1 MRVFIGRNASISPRR
16 TRLLKIQAMRNFLD
30 LSFSAVRRLAT
41 TALMVWVC
49 VGVSPALAQTF
60 KMPCEVEGVIP
71 ALDDLKIKPEKAT
84 MEIQTMG
91 KNIFLKLNG
100 PGLYQVQVSS
110 LTAEDFIGKNLTSAK
125 EMGAYRKNKV
135 TGVESEIRI
144 EQATVLLSAY
154 TDTVYQ
160 GKKVRLNI
168 TGPCTVPR

>member
-1 MRVFIGRNASISPRR
+1 MRVFIGRNASITLRH
-16 TRLLKIQAMRNFLD
+16 TRLLKIQLMRMFLNPFCQFVQRVTVAA
-30 LSFSAVRRLAT
+30 LTVCGCMAVT
-41 TALMVWVC
+41 
-49 VGVSPALAQTF
+49 PAQAQTF

-71 ALDDLKIKPEKAT
+71 ALEDLKIKPEKAT

-125 EMGAYRKNKV
+125 EMGAYRKNKL

-144 EQATVLLSAY
+144 EQATVMLSAY

>member
-1 MRVFIGRNASISPRR
+1 
-16 TRLLKIQAMRNFLD
+16 MRNFLD
-30 LSFSAVRRLAT
+30 LSLPAVRRMAVAAMVVWGCVCAT
-41 TALMVWVC
+41 
-49 VGVSPALAQTF
+49 PALAQTF

-110 LTAEDFIGKNLTSAK
+110 LTAEDFVGKNLTSAK
-125 EMGAYRKNKV
+125 EMGAYRKNKL
-135 TGVESEIRI
+135 TGTESEIRI